1 MISLEQKILSCSTEL
16 KPDVRQKERL
26 RRLLSHNFDGDHLIN
41 LAIKEG
47 MVGFLYKRKTSV
59 SLLPDSRI

>member
-16 KPDVRQKERL
+16 KPDGSQKERL

-47 MVGFLYKRKTSV
+47 MVGFLYKNLKKSNI
-59 SLLPDSRI
+59 L